1 MSGNV
6 RRLSEDE
13 RYEQALAAAASER
26 RNRPKHLLFI
36 PMLLFMVTGL
46 VLAFAIFSR
55 ESSRIR
61 LDQQEQRFS
70 RLVSGVVELREL
82 RASRQ
87 DSGAIGQLD
96 PIENL
101 LSQMEGFATQ
111 AGLADKPKVPQ
122 SRRDRTL
129 GTGVVRQRYVYSG
142 VTDPS
147 LEALLKW
154 LHVSIDGVPGL
165 SVFQLSLH
173 PVAGRGWSMD
183 VTFARWEREN

>member
-1 MSGNV
+1 MSGNFA
-6 RRLSEDE
+6 RLSDDE

-26 RNRPKHLLFI
+26 RNRPRHLLVV
-36 PMLLFMVTGL
+36 PLLLFMIAGL
-46 VLAFAIFSR
+46 VLAFAIYSR

-61 LDQQEQRFS
+61 LEQQQQRLD
-70 RLVSGVVELREL
+70 RLVSGIVELREL
-82 RASRQ
+82 RAAGQ
-87 DSGAIGQLD
+87 NSGPVGQLE

-111 AGLADKPKVPQ
+111 AGLAEKPKLPQ

-154 LHVSIDGVPGL
+154 LRISIDNVPGL
-165 SVFQLSLH
+165 SVYQLSLR
-173 PVAGRGWSMD
+173 PLPGRGWSMD